1 MVDAA
6 CEEECQSIGIDSPY
20 QRPNPK
26 QLSIRRDKLKP
37 NRGAAAKPYPRSDL
51 RTLSANVYRLA
62 RMATTPYFN
71 EHGPRDT
78 RSRILSAFPLV
89 VDDPHSIT

>member
-1 MVDAA
+1 
-6 CEEECQSIGIDSPY
+6 
-20 QRPNPK
+20 
-26 QLSIRRDKLKP
+26 
-37 NRGAAAKPYPRSDL
+37 L
-51 RTLSANVYRLA
+51 RANVYRPT

-71 EHGPRDT
+71 EHGPRDM